1 MLKICGLLFR
11 FLFDTV
17 VIFIFWICGYFV
29 FLLSLCHVNVE
40 FCFCFWIGGLLKNC
54 WTWERIEFVVFM
66 EFVVFGA
73 IVFVVL
79 EFGSVF
85 ICVLYCLSLLL
96 TIISLPLSMGM
107 TPRQPHCDSL
117 VITIF
122 KFYYMLYFVVCCCS
136 TVDWWC
142 RLMLGFLL
150 RNYAE

>member
-1 MLKICGLLFR
+1 MVYCFDFCSILWLHLSFGSVVILCFFFR
-11 FLFDTV
+11 FFM
-17 VIFIFWICGYFV
+17 FV
-29 FLLSLCHVNVE
+29 S
-40 FCFCFWIGGLLKNC
+40 CFVSGFWIGGLLKNC

-117 VITIF
+117 VITIISF
-122 KFYYMLYFVVCCCS
+122 ITCYIFVVCCCS